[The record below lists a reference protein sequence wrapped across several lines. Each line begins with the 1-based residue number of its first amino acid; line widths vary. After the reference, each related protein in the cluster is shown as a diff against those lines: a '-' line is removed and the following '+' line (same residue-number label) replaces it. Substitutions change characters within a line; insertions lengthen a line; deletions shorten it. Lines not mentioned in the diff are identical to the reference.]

1 MNEKIMIIDAT
12 DDIVI
17 GGFENLDG
25 NLGLLKYNEEQ
36 IKDMINENNNH
47 EDNIRLILSLLNSLK
62 ELKFQ
67 LEESKKLREII
78 DNVRLYINDMI
89 KTYEQRIEI
98 ETDMGFGDEC
108 KKIKCYKEFNRKLT
122 NLKKELDVLYIDK
135 GK

>member
-1 MNEKIMIIDAT
+1 MSKIDLNKTFYLIAQYWLGDL
-12 DDIVI
+12 
-17 GGFENLDG
+17 EG
-25 NLGLLKYNEEQ
+25 NLGLLKYSKEE
-36 IKDMINENNNH
+36 IREMITENNNGN
-47 EDNIRLILSLLNSLK
+47 DNIRLILSLLNSLK

-98 ETDMGFGDEC
+98 ETDMSFGDKC

-122 NLKKELDVLYIDK
+122 NLKKELDILDIDK

>member
-17 GGFENLDG
+17 GGFGNLDG

-67 LEESKKLREII
+67 LEESKK
-78 DNVRLYINDMI
+78 N
-89 KTYEQRIEI
+89 K
-98 ETDMGFGDEC
+98 
-108 KKIKCYKEFNRKLT
+108 
-122 NLKKELDVLYIDK
+122 VL
-135 GK
+135 

>member
-17 GGFENLDG
+17 GGFGNLDG

-67 LEESKKLREII
+67 LEASEKARKKCSCR
-78 DNVRLYINDMI
+78 I
-89 KTYEQRIEI
+89 KTLGKSDGEK
-98 ETDMGFGDEC
+98 MH
-108 KKIKCYKEFNRKLT
+108 KKF
-122 NLKKELDVLYIDK
+122 
-135 GK
+135 